1 MISSFNIEKLN
12 GLLRDFYTVTRIR
25 ITVFNEHFEEITSY
39 PKERAKICGL
49 VRSTSTGLAMCS
61 RCDKDACRVAA
72 GEISCGKISKE
83 NKFSEKIFPEKTASE
98 KVISEKFPS
107 PKQNTYIYQ
116 CHAGLTEAITPI
128 RMGNLLIGYLMFGH
142 IFSYS
147 DIAEGIH
154 TIQEKCIPYG
164 IEPEA
169 IRQACLSCP
178 TLSEEYILASSHLL
192 HATASYLC
200 LERMATLKYE
210 NLPVQIDRYIQ
221 EHLQEELTA
230 ARLCEHFHIGKT
242 QLYKIA
248 KESYGMGIAELIRNK
263 RIEKAKKLLVDSPI
277 VSLSEVAQ
285 QCGFTDYNY
294 FIVVFKKQTGYS
306 PRQFALSRAAEAYI
320 L

>member
-39 PKERAKICGL
+39 PKERAKVCGL
-49 VRSTSTGLAMCS
+49 VRATPAGLAMCS

-72 GEISCGKISKE
+72 GEISC
-83 NKFSEKIFPEKTASE
+83 EKTAPKNASE
-98 KVISEKFPS
+98 KVITEKFPS
-107 PKQNTYIYQ
+107 LKQNTYIYQ

-178 TLSEEYILASSHLL
+178 SLSEEYILASSHLL

-221 EHLQEELTA
+221 DHLPEELTA

-263 RIEKAKKLLVDSPI
+263 RVEKAKKLLLDSPA
-277 VSLSEVAQ
+277 VALSEVAQ

-306 PRQFALSRAAEAYI
+306 PRQFALSRAVGT
-320 L
+320 